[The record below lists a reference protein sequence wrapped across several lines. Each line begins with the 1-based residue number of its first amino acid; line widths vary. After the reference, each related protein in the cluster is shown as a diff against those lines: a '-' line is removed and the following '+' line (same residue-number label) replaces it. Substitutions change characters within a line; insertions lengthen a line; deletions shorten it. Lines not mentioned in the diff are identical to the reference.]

1 MVVVRDDGIMMWW
14 KNALILHI
22 IIKKYISIKVLAIA
36 DEGEIDKDVIMTR
49 GSTLYVLLGCG
60 WSEID
65 GRAVADSIR
74 YIMLQNVS
82 FRWYQFLIRR
92 LCTISVN

>member
-36 DEGEIDKDVIMTR
+36 DEGEIDKDVIMT
-49 GSTLYVLLGCG
+49 
-60 WSEID
+60 W
-65 GRAVADSIR
+65 
-74 YIMLQNVS
+74 
-82 FRWYQFLIRR
+82 
-92 LCTISVN
+92 

>member
-36 DEGEIDKDVIMTR
+36 DEGEIDKDVIMTW
-49 GSTLYVLLGCG
+49 LL
-60 WSEID
+60 IFVD
-65 GRAVADSIR
+65 GMVRFGPMPDSIR
-74 YIMLQNVS
+74 YIICTKC
-82 FRWYQFLIRR
+82 LI
-92 LCTISVN
+92 